1 MHMQDYQHQ
10 HHPTLLPPP
19 GHPCNTAVTGPVRT
33 SIDDGLLG
41 TLLTSD
47 NGPLLKPQALRT
59 MPGKDANA
67 VSLLPTTGG
76 VHGCS
81 GVHIQNQSSD
91 SEERADVGRL
101 KTLLGPLLAR
111 DISPLLK
118 PQALCDTLRTMQQA
132 KDAADAHGVSLTT
145 TAGVCGIQNQLPSG
159 EQLQQRADVG
169 RLKLLLEEKS
179 IVINHLQDENERLR
193 RALAQ
198 TNELRLLE
206 EKSML
211 INQLHDG
218 LANENERLRRA
229 LLDSRQEQ
237 SREIR
242 STTHSTETQP
252 VTGMEVSGSFQSPGA
267 QKQMPRRRLIVYQN
281 RFVLKEEADLIRFWF
296 ERRFDYS
303 IKSRSI
309 WRLAV
314 KKVIVVYCLPHAM
327 PCYPV

>member
-1 MHMQDYQHQ
+1 MQDYQHQ
-10 HHPTLLPPP
+10 HHPTLLP
-19 GHPCNTAVTGPVRT
+19 HT

-111 DISPLLK
+111 HPLLK

-169 RLKLLLEEKS
+169 RLKVLLEEKS

-229 LLDSRQEQ
+229 LLDCRQEQ

>member
-1 MHMQDYQHQ
+1 MQDYQHQ

-59 MPGKDANA
+59 MLGKDANA
-67 VSLLPTTGG
+67 VPLLPTTGG

-118 PQALCDTLRTMQQA
+118 PQALCDTLQTMQQA

-159 EQLQQRADVG
+159 EQVQQRADVG

-179 IVINHLQDENERLR
+179 IVINHLQD
-193 RALAQ
+193 
-198 TNELRLLE
+198 
-206 EKSML
+206 
-211 INQLHDG
+211 
-218 LANENERLRRA
+218 ENERLRRA

-267 QKQMPRRRLIVYQN
+267 QKQMPRRRLTVYQN
-281 RFVLKEEADLIRFWF
+281 RFELKEEADLIRFWF
-296 ERRFDYS
+296 ERRFDHS
-303 IKSRSI
+303 IKSRTI

>member
-1 MHMQDYQHQ
+1 MQDYQHQ
-10 HHPTLLPPP
+10 HQPTLLPT
-19 GHPCNTAVTGPVRT
+19 C
-33 SIDDGLLG
+33 
-41 TLLTSD
+41 TSD

-59 MPGKDANA
+59 MLGKDANA

-267 QKQMPRRRLIVYQN
+267 QKQMPRRRLTVYQN
-281 RFVLKEEADLIRFWF
+281 RFELKEEADLIRFWF

-303 IKSRSI
+303 IKSRTI

>member
-1 MHMQDYQHQ
+1 MQDYQHQ

-59 MPGKDANA
+59 MLGKDANA
-67 VSLLPTTGG
+67 VPLLPTTGG

-118 PQALCDTLRTMQQA
+118 PQALCDTLQTMQQA

-159 EQLQQRADVG
+159 E
-169 RLKLLLEEKS
+169 
-179 IVINHLQDENERLR
+179 QDENERLR

-267 QKQMPRRRLIVYQN
+267 QKQMPRRPIVYQN
-281 RFVLKEEADLIRFWF
+281 RFELEEEADLIRFWF
-296 ERRFDYS
+296 ERRFDHS
-303 IKSRSI
+303 IKSRTI

>member
-1 MHMQDYQHQ
+1 MQDYQHQ
-10 HHPTLLPPP
+10 HHPTLLPTP
-19 GHPCNTAVTGPVRT
+19 GHPCNPAVTGPVHT

-198 TNELRLLE
+198 TNE
-206 EKSML
+206 
-211 INQLHDG
+211 
-218 LANENERLRRA
+218 NERLRRA